1 MKRDKLGELH
11 AADAAAAA
19 AAAAAAQRGGGG
31 GGGIGSNWGGS
42 DMGGC

>member
-1 MKRDKLGELH
+1 MKRDKLGALH

-19 AAAAAAQRGGGG
+19 AAAHSVAAAAEEYV
-31 GGGIGSNWGGS
+31 GSNWGGS